1 MVGGTLGGL
10 SMPKLHLTRRS
21 FAVAASA
28 AFMTASGILPA
39 AAQQPADYGYSAPVE
54 KISDKSIAWLK
65 DKGWWPMTVAF
76 QPPWS
81 GQNTINIVMD
91 KGGLMAKRG
100 IDAKWQAFAS
110 GPAINEVM
118 VSARAQVGNG
128 GNFPFT
134 SLLDKKVPVKMIG
147 VVSPNLLHALVV
159 PNDSPIKSMKD
170 LKGAPEPHT
179 IGIVT
184 GSSAEFYFQMAT
196 QVHGIQIGKDVIL
209 KNMPPGEQM
218 AMPKGIAGVVPWDA
232 TPTMIVSDRKMG
244 RIVDSSFDYNIY
256 EGNFYVRQELVDNV
270 PDVVQAY
277 ADAMVEATLWIRANP
292 EKAADMMAADPNL
305 KNFPKATLLQQIKAY
320 NLLYKPTYVYPH
332 AKFWGEANEP
342 IFNWLHQ
349 QKRIQNP
356 LKGKDFEAAVDD
368 RFLKNTFAKLGWAVP
383 KQPVFL
389 PAGWSHP
396 LDKLPLPKYLTP
408 ISWEK
413 PQTFP
418 EPGDLTKPWSFG
430 GKTYNP

>member
-1 MVGGTLGGL
+1 MPSLRL
-10 SMPKLHLTRRS
+10 SRRELAAALS
-21 FAVAASA
+21 LAVAACVPA
-28 AFMTASGILPA
+28 LPA
-39 AAQQPADYGYSAPVE
+39 MAQQPADYGWTAPYE
-54 KISDKSIAWLK
+54 KISDKSVAWLK

-91 KGGLMAKRG
+91 RAGLMTKRG
-100 IDAKWQAFAS
+100 VEAKWQAFPS

-128 GNFPFT
+128 GNFPFS
-134 SLLDKKVPVKMIG
+134 SLVDKKVPVKSIG
-147 VVSPNLLHALVV
+147 IVSPNLLHALVV
-159 PNDSPIKSMKD
+159 PNDSPIKSVKD
-170 LKGAPEPHT
+170 LKGAAEPHT

-184 GSSAEFYFQMAT
+184 GSSAEFYFQMAA
-196 QVHGIQIGKDVIL
+196 QVHGLQVGKDVIL

-218 AMPKGIAGVVPWDA
+218 AMPKGLAAVVPWDP
-232 TPTMIVSDRKMG
+232 TPTMIVEDRKLG
-244 RIVDSSFDYNIY
+244 RIVDMSFAYNIY
-256 EGNFYVRQELVDNV
+256 EGTFYVRQELVDNV

-277 ADAMVEATLWIRANP
+277 ADAMVEATLWIRAYP
-292 EKAADMMAADPNL
+292 EKAADMMAEDPNL
-305 KNFPKATLLQQIKAY
+305 KNFPKGTLLQQIKAY

-342 IFNWLHQ
+342 IFTWLYQ

-356 LKGKDFEAAVDD
+356 LKGKDFEAAVDAS
-368 RFLKNTFAKLGWAVP
+368 FVAKTFDKLGWNVP

-389 PAGWSHP
+389 PANWSHP
-396 LDKLPLPKYLTP
+396 LDKLPYPEFLNPVNGKT
-408 ISWEK
+408 

-418 EPGDLTKPWSFG
+418 EPGDLKKAWSFG

>member
-1 MVGGTLGGL
+1 MP
-10 SMPKLHLTRRS
+10 SMHVSRRD
-21 FAVAASA
+21 VAAVFSLA
-28 AFMTASGILPA
+28 LCAVLPTQPA
-39 AAQQPADYGYSAPVE
+39 AAQDPGDWGWSQPYE
-54 KISDKSIAWLK
+54 KISDKSVAWLK
-65 DKGWWPMTVAF
+65 EKGWWPMTVAF

-91 KGGLMAKRG
+91 RAGLMAKRG
-100 IDAKWQAFAS
+100 IEAKWQAFPS
-110 GPAINEVM
+110 GPAINEVV
-118 VSARAQVGNG
+118 VSARAQVANG

-134 SLLDKKVPVKMIG
+134 SLIDKKVPVKTIAI
-147 VVSPNLLHALVV
+147 VSPNLLHALVV
-159 PNDSPIKSMKD
+159 PNDSKIKSVKD
-170 LKGAPEPHT
+170 LKGSAEPLT

-184 GSSAEFYFQMAT
+184 GSSAEFYFQMAA
-196 QVHGIQIGKDVIL
+196 QVHGLQLGKDVIL

-218 AMPKGIAGVVPWDA
+218 AMPKGLAGVVPWDP
-232 TPTMIVSDRKMG
+232 TPTMIVEDRKMG
-244 RIVDSSFDYNIY
+244 RIVDVSFPYNIY

-277 ADAMVEATLWIRANP
+277 ADAVVEATLWIRRNP
-292 EKAADMMAADPNL
+292 EKAADLMAEDPNL

-356 LKGKDFEAAVDD
+356 LKGRDFEAAVDT
-368 RFLKNTFAKLGWAVP
+368 RFLEKTFAKLGWAIP

-389 PAGWSHP
+389 PANWTGK
-396 LDKLPLPKYLTP
+396 LDKLPYPEYVNPVNSKV
-408 ISWEK
+408 

-418 EPGDLTKPWSFG
+418 EAGDLTKSWSFG
-430 GKTYNP
+430 GKTYAP

>member
-1 MVGGTLGGL
+1 MPSLRL
-10 SMPKLHLTRRS
+10 SRRELAAALS
-21 FAVAASA
+21 LVVAACMPA
-28 AFMTASGILPA
+28 LPA
-39 AAQQPADYGYSAPVE
+39 MAQQPADYGWTAPYE

-91 KGGLMAKRG
+91 RAGLMTKRG
-100 IDAKWQAFAS
+100 VEAKWQAFPS

-128 GNFPFT
+128 GNFPFS
-134 SLLDKKVPVKMIG
+134 SLVDKKVPVKSIG
-147 VVSPNLLHALVV
+147 IVSPNLLHALVV
-159 PNDSPIKSMKD
+159 PNDSPIKSVKD
-170 LKGAPEPHT
+170 LKGAAEPHT

-184 GSSAEFYFQMAT
+184 GSSAEFYFQMAA
-196 QVHGIQIGKDVIL
+196 QVHGLQVGKDVIL

-218 AMPKGIAGVVPWDA
+218 AMPKGLAAVVPWDP
-232 TPTMIVSDRKMG
+232 TPTMIVEDRKLG
-244 RIVDSSFDYNIY
+244 RIVDMSFAYNIY
-256 EGNFYVRQELVDNV
+256 EGTFYVRQELVDNV

-277 ADAMVEATLWIRANP
+277 ADAMVEATLWIRAYP
-292 EKAADMMAADPNL
+292 EKAADMMAEDPNL
-305 KNFPKATLLQQIKAY
+305 KNFPKGTLLQQIKAY

-342 IFNWLHQ
+342 IFTWLYQ

-356 LKGKDFEAAVDD
+356 LKGKDFEAAVDAS
-368 RFLKNTFAKLGWAVP
+368 FVAKTFDKLGWNVP

-389 PAGWSHP
+389 PANWSHP
-396 LDKLPLPKYLTP
+396 LDKLPYPEFLNPVNGKT
-408 ISWEK
+408 

-418 EPGDLTKPWSFG
+418 EPGDLKKAWSFG